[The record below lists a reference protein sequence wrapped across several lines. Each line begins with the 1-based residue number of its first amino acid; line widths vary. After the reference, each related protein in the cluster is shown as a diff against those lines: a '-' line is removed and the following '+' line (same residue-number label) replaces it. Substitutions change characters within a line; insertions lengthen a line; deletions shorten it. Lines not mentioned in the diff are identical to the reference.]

1 MRWNMTRRHWSFTI
15 SLKAI
20 TLDLQQRK
28 WQAPGCPAY
37 AGLFVLR
44 QDAAG
49 WEEWKTEDE
58 LNRLAEHS
66 PNRYRQ
72 EAGRWHCPPGE
83 SYASRFSLDYRLR
96 SSEEIDWHFQRNV
109 LFLQDYVRSDS
120 GTIPAGAQARIVSY
134 ACAVPGISLAE
145 LIEQR

>member
-1 MRWNMTRRHWSFTI
+1 MIYNSASGRHQVVRHTTDF
-15 SLKAI
+15 
-20 TLDLQQRK
+20 
-28 WQAPGCPAY
+28 
-37 AGLFVLR
+37 FVLR

-72 EAGRWHCPPGE
+72 EAGRWLCPPGE

-96 SSEEIDWHFQRNV
+96 SSKEIDWHFQRNV

-120 GTIPAGAQARIVSY
+120 GTIPAGAQVRIVSY
-134 ACAVPGISLAE
+134 ACAVAGHFLGRTYRAA
-145 LIEQR
+145 LI